1 MREMKDSGIE
11 WIGEIPKDWKVT
23 SLKRLAKIQT
33 GTSPT
38 KKSGNKNYSDE
49 IGIPWIK
56 AENLN
61 SFKSIRETSEYLT
74 EHGQKLGKIFP
85 AYTVYVCCIA
95 SIGKVGYSDIICS
108 CNQQINGLIF
118 NKILNWKFGF
128 YETIAASE
136 EYNARTNI
144 SVTPIINSSEQGG
157 IKFVVPSLSEQ
168 QSIASF
174 LDSKC
179 ADIDALSSDI
189 EKQIETL
196 KEYKKSLITHAVT
209 KGLNPNV
216 EMKDSGIEWIG
227 EIPKHWTL
235 GKIKAYVN
243 KVGSGK
249 TPKGDARLYT
259 EGNILF
265 LRSQNIYNT
274 GIALD
279 AEPTVITDAIDKEMS
294 NTRVHQNDVLLNIT
308 GGSIGRCCIYNLNRR
323 ANVNQ
328 HVCIIRT
335 KIDMVIPSYMHYFWI
350 SDLGQNAIKI
360 YQTGG
365 NREGMS
371 ADAIKNT
378 PIPITSISEQQ
389 SIASFLD
396 SKCADID
403 AAISGK
409 EQQLETL
416 KEYKKS
422 LIYTYVTGKKEVPE
436 GE

>member
-209 KGLNPNV
+209 KGLNSNV
-216 EMKDSGIEWIG
+216 EMKDSGIDWIG
-227 EIPKHWTL
+227 EIPKHWISTRFKYIASIKSNL
-235 GKIKAYVN
+235 VTPKCYEKFPQISPDNIEKNTGKLLSYNTVEEAGVISSNHLFYKGQIIYSKIRPNLN
-243 KVGSGK
+243 KV
-249 TPKGDARLYT
+249 T
-259 EGNILF
+259 
-265 LRSQNIYNT
+265 
-274 GIALD
+274 IAPFDGL
-279 AEPTVITDAIDKEMS
+279 
-294 NTRVHQNDVLLNIT
+294 
-308 GGSIGRCCIYNLNRR
+308 C
-323 ANVNQ
+323 
-328 HVCIIRT
+328 
-335 KIDMVIPSYMHYFWI
+335 
-350 SDLGQNAIKI
+350 
-360 YQTGG
+360 
-365 NREGMS
+365 S
-371 ADAIKNT
+371 ADMYPIESTQHIKYVMYLMLSNYFVEQV
-378 PIPITSISEQQ
+378 SIVIQDRVKMPKINQEELGNLLVVLPPLSEQQ